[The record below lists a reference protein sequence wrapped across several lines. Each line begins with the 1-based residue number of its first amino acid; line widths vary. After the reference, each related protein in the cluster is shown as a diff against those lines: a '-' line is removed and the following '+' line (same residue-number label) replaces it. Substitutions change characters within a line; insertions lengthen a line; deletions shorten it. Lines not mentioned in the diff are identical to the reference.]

1 MEKCDGRGPIEA
13 TAQRYAALAEKFERV
28 RKPEAPAVSV
38 ESRAAM
44 HTKLLP
50 AAACLAVTACSV
62 TAPVQPAATSKSG
75 FEGAVYKGQTVTVS
89 AGTPGATQYRIFQ
102 QGATGFVSEQSVRE
116 TAEQRATEFCER
128 KGKAMESITET
139 TATPPYILGN
149 FPRIEIVFDCVDK
162 ATAAAVASTED
173 KYAKIAKLKQL
184 LDSGA
189 LTQAEF
195 DREKAKVLGQ
205 P

>member
-1 MEKCDGRGPIEA
+1 MLERLLLTA
-13 TAQRYAALAEKFERV
+13 TFLAI
-28 RKPEAPAVSV
+28 
-38 ESRAAM
+38 
-44 HTKLLP
+44 
-50 AAACLAVTACSV
+50 TACSV
-62 TAPVQPAATSKSG
+62 TSPIQPATTSKSG
-75 FEGAVYKGQTVTVS
+75 FEGAVYKGQTVAVS
-89 AGTPGATQYRIFQ
+89 TGTPGATQYRIFQ

-116 TAEQRATEFCER
+116 TAEQRATEFCDR

-162 ATAAAVASTED
+162 AAATAVAPSDD
-173 KYAKIAKLKQL
+173 KYAKLAKLKQL